1 MIKHLACIMDGN
13 RRWAQ
18 QRSLM
23 PWYGHSQGAEAI
35 KTVMRFCL
43 ENGIRYLSLYAFSI
57 ENLKRSA
64 IEKEYIFSYI
74 VSEAHKQLPDFL
86 ERGIK
91 IRFLGDTSLFPA
103 AVLSTCRMLEQATE
117 QGTSLYVQVLFCY
130 GARQELLSATKEI
143 VRSIALGEL
152 TVDDITQ
159 ETLEKYLWTA
169 AVPEPDLV
177 IRTGGF
183 KRLSNFLLYQA
194 AYSEL
199 YFTDRLWPE
208 ITMQDLNA
216 ALDAYQASQ
225 RKFGV

>member
-159 ETLEKYLWTA
+159 ETL
-169 AVPEPDLV
+169 
-177 IRTGGF
+177 
-183 KRLSNFLLYQA
+183 
-194 AYSEL
+194 
-199 YFTDRLWPE
+199 
-208 ITMQDLNA
+208 
-216 ALDAYQASQ
+216 
-225 RKFGV
+225 

>member
-23 PWYGHSQGAEAI
+23 PWYGHGQGAEAI

-64 IEKEYIFSYI
+64 IEKEYIFSYV
-74 VSEAHKQLPDFL
+74 VSEAHKQLSEFL
-86 ERGIK
+86 ERGIR
-91 IRFLGDTSLFPA
+91 IRFLGDTSLFPGT
-103 AVLSTCRMLEQATE
+103 VLSTCQTLEKATE
-117 QGTSLYVQVLFCY
+117 QGTNLYVQVLFCY
-130 GARQELLSATKEI
+130 GARQELLAATKEI
-143 VRSIALGEL
+143 AKHVASGEL
-152 TVDDITQ
+152 TINDITQ
-159 ETLEKYLWTA
+159 EILEKYLWTTGI
-169 AVPEPDLV
+169 PNPDLV

-183 KRLSNFLLYQA
+183 RRLSNFLLYQS

-208 ITMQDLNA
+208 ITMQDLNL
-216 ALDAYQASQ
+216 ALEAYQSSQ